1 MTREI
6 ANTQQWHHA
15 CEAYCFIVV
24 VGIAAKPV
32 DQVASLDNIA
42 ANCGVGTSLT
52 NGVTL
57 PKRFKPHSSRAVAF
71 DAHSHVDAVCA
82 KRTPQKFPRLRLPRE
97 ANFCVLS
104 PPPLTLRPTVRT
116 AFRRAVG
123 TIIATTKEE

>member
-1 MTREI
+1 MCGWYVADKRGK
-6 ANTQQWHHA
+6 
-15 CEAYCFIVV
+15 V
-24 VGIAAKPV
+24 AKTV
-32 DQVASLDNIA
+32 QA
-42 ANCGVGTSLT
+42 
-52 NGVTL
+52 TL
-57 PKRFKPHSSRAVAF
+57 LQGGCF
-71 DAHSHVDAVCA
+71 DARSHVDAVCA